1 MQKTKLNGHAGP
13 AVPAPALPPVVITEM
28 PPPPPLMP
36 QDPFDQL
43 KVLVQKIGDQRYA
56 AGFRRASEV
65 IARSVGQLDGEAKT
79 KLMKVMDQL
88 ELELHQ
94 AETAT
99 R

>member
-1 MQKTKLNGHAGP
+1 MQKTKSNGHAGP
-13 AVPAPALPPVVITEM
+13 AIPAPTSPAATSV
-28 PPPPPLMP
+28 PPPTP